1 MKPIWERKAEER
13 NAEIEALIQQLD
25 QLATPEAK
33 IMAGALDYYGL
44 NKGKLPH
51 DDFVKLRT
59 EIRLK
64 AQDLISRSQA

>member
-1 MKPIWERKAEER
+1 MKPIWEQKAEER
-13 NAEIEALIQQLD
+13 TAEIKALIEQLD
-25 QLATPEAK
+25 QLATPESK

-59 EIRLK
+59 EIRAK
-64 AQDLISRSQA
+64 AQELIARSQA